1 MSYFMATIAKLRQKK
16 KNSKIKSLLKEI
28 ATKAKRRHLTLD
40 AMLSE
45 LNKNTPQLIDHDSQ

>member
-1 MSYFMATIAKLRQKK
+1 MATIAKLRQ

-28 ATKAKRRHLTLD
+28 AAKAKRRHLTLD

-45 LNKNTPQLIDHDSQ
+45 LNKIRHN